1 MINNSPDNY
10 EKFPVPV
17 TGTPIPRGWFGRLV
31 AFVNSLVLHG
41 DKQYFAVEHGPNG
54 TTIAPTTALINALS
68 AGSGA
73 PPASG
78 SGASGLEA
86 VVSGGTATVSVS
98 GSDPLV
104 IEPANANIQIF
115 GGTAGKLLIGAS
127 AMIGTPDYFYAS
139 PEFVYVD
146 ASAVKLVPSQTS
158 AMWLIGT
165 VGVNT
170 ASNMSGSVQFSMST
184 FQLTLFDLTIGTGS
198 LLSGLAVPVSLYIP
212 AGHAF
217 QLTASGSAF
226 GNFNLY
232 PSI

>member
-1 MINNSPDNY
+1 MINGTPENF

-31 AFVNSLVLHG
+31 AFVNSLVLRTDG
-41 DKQYFAVEHGPNG
+41 RFFAVKHGPNG
-54 TTIAPTTALINALS
+54 TTIVPTTALFEAIAQC
-68 AGSGA
+68 AGA
-73 PPASG
+73 PPAAPTG
-78 SGASGLEA
+78 IGAA
-86 VVSGGTATVSVS
+86 VSGGTATVNVS

-104 IEPANANIQIF
+104 IEPANANIQIS
-115 GGTAGKLLIGAS
+115 GGTAGELRIGAS

-170 ASNMSGSVQFSMST
+170 ASNMSGSVQFTMSP

-198 LLSGLAVPVSLYIP
+198 LLSGLAVPVALHIP
-212 AGHAF
+212 ARHAF
-217 QLTASGSAF
+217 QLTASGAAV